1 MDIKKIHSDRAPA
14 AVGPYVQA
22 KQVGNLLFISGQ
34 LPVSPETHELIVDD
48 IQAAARASMQNIG
61 FILEAAGASYDEL
74 IKCNI
79 YLVDMADFAAVNEV
93 YAEFFTGEY
102 PARACVAVHQ
112 LPKGARVEIE
122 AVAAVK

>member
-1 MDIKKIHSDRAPA
+1 MKLRIFTEP
-14 AVGPYVQA
+14 Q
-22 KQVGNLLFISGQ
+22 Q
-34 LPVSPETHELIVDD
+34 
-48 IQAAARASMQNIG
+48 
-61 FILEAAGASYDEL
+61 GASYDDL

>member
-1 MDIKKIHSDRAPA
+1 MALKTIHSDRAPA

-22 KQVGNLLFISGQ
+22 KQAGNLLFISGQ
-34 LPVSPETHELIVDD
+34 LPVSPETKELIIDD

-61 FILEAAGASYDEL
+61 FILEAAGADFSDL

-93 YAEFFTGEY
+93 YAEFFSDEY

-122 AVAAVK
+122 AVAQLN